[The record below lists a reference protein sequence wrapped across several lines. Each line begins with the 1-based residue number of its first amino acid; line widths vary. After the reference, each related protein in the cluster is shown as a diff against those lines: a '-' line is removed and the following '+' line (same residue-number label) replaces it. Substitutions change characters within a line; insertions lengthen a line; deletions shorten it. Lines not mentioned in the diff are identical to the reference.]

1 MPHAAAIAVI
11 TGLYALEGVAAL
23 CRYGRISS
31 FHTILVRVSAYLQ
44 GIFIMAL
51 FLWGFL
57 NWVFII
63 MLAVTVAA
71 YVEEL
76 VLVALLPVWKADV
89 RGLYWVL
96 HE

>member
-1 MPHAAAIAVI
+1 
-11 TGLYALEGVAAL
+11 
-23 CRYGRISS
+23 
-31 FHTILVRVSAYLQ
+31 
-44 GIFIMAL
+44 
-51 FLWGFL
+51 
-57 NWVFII
+57 